1 MYLLIVVIG
10 DKDHWFTGFLTEA
23 RCMAQALLLEAD
35 WWACVPVS
43 G

>member
-1 MYLLIVVIG
+1 MYLLIAVIDG
-10 DKDHWFTGFLTEA
+10 ADHWFVGFVTEA
-23 RCMAQALLLEAD
+23 RCMAQALLMEAD

>member
-1 MYLLIVVIG
+1 MYLLIVVING
-10 DKDHWFTGFLTEA
+10 TDHWFTGFLTEA
-23 RCMAQALLLEAD
+23 SCGAVALLLEAD

>member
-1 MYLLIVVIG
+1 MYLLIIIIG
-10 DKDHWFTGFLTEA
+10 DKDHWFTGFVDEA
-23 RCMAQALLLEAD
+23 SCTAQARLLEAD

>member
-1 MYLLIVVIG
+1 MYLLIVVING
-10 DKDHWFTGFLTEA
+10 TDHWFTGFVDEA
-23 RCMAQALLLEAD
+23 RCTAQALLMEAD

>member
-1 MYLLIVVIG
+1 MYLLITTIG
-10 DKDHWFTGFLTEA
+10 DEDHWFIGFLSEA
-23 RCMAQALLLEAD
+23 SCTAQALLMEAD